1 MKKLLNLDRIKEKI
15 FFYNP
20 EKTTYIDEFNCT
32 VDDESISAYFYLPH
46 NPCEDLVNDVV
57 VDWKQT
63 GKEIVFT
70 NGCFDII
77 HRGHIEVLAQT
88 ADLGNKLIIGLNSD
102 ISIQKLKGKNR
113 PIIEEQSRAILLASL
128 EFVDAVVIFSEDTP
142 LKLISALL
150 PDVLAKGGD
159 YEIETIVG
167 HEIVQQNGGKVKLV
181 PFLDGFSST
190 TIIDKIKNS

>member
-1 MKKLLNLDRIKEKI
+1 MSHLNKINSKI
-15 FFYNP
+15 FSL
-20 EKTTYIDEFNCT
+20 
-32 VDDESISAYFYLPH
+32 DDLK
-46 NPCEDLVNDVV
+46 NQVNA
-57 VDWKQT
+57 WKQA
-63 GKEIVFT
+63 GEEVVFT

-88 ADLGNKLIIGLNSD
+88 ADLGDRLIIGLNSD
-102 ISIQKLKGKNR
+102 TSIQKLKGKNR

-181 PFLDGFSST
+181 PFVDGFSST
-190 TIIDKIKNS
+190 TIIEKIKNS

>member
-1 MKKLLNLDRIKEKI
+1 MSQLNKINSKI
-15 FFYNP
+15 FSL
-20 EKTTYIDEFNCT
+20 
-32 VDDESISAYFYLPH
+32 DDLK
-46 NPCEDLVNDVV
+46 NQVNA
-57 VDWKQT
+57 WKQA
-63 GKEIVFT
+63 GEEVVFT

-88 ADLGNKLIIGLNSD
+88 ADLGDRLIIGLNSD
-102 ISIQKLKGKNR
+102 TSIQKLKGKNR

-142 LKLISALL
+142 INLISTLL

-181 PFLDGFSST
+181 AFVDGFSST
-190 TIIDKIKNS
+190 TIIDKIKKS

>member
-1 MKKLLNLDRIKEKI
+1 MSHLNKINSKI
-15 FFYNP
+15 FSL
-20 EKTTYIDEFNCT
+20 
-32 VDDESISAYFYLPH
+32 DDLK
-46 NPCEDLVNDVV
+46 NQVNA
-57 VDWKQT
+57 WKQA
-63 GKEIVFT
+63 GEEVVFT

-88 ADLGNKLIIGLNSD
+88 ADLGDRLIIGLNSD
-102 ISIQKLKGKNR
+102 TSIQKLKGKNR

-167 HEIVQQNGGKVKLV
+167 HEIVQNNGGEVILV
-181 PFLDGFSST
+181 PFVDGFSST
-190 TIIDKIKNS
+190 TIIEKIKNS

>member
-1 MKKLLNLDRIKEKI
+1 MSHLKTLNSKIYNLDALTNQVEQ
-15 FFYNP
+15 
-20 EKTTYIDEFNCT
+20 
-32 VDDESISAYFYLPH
+32 
-46 NPCEDLVNDVV
+46 
-57 VDWKQT
+57 WKAT
-63 GKEIVFT
+63 GNKIVFT

-77 HRGHIEVLAQT
+77 HRGHIEVLART
-88 ADLGNKLIIGLNSD
+88 ADLGDKLVIGLNSD
-102 ISIQKLKGKNR
+102 QSIQKLKGEDR
-113 PIIEEQSRAILLASL
+113 PIIDEQSRAILLAALS
-128 EFVDAVVIFSEDTP
+128 FVDAIVLFSEDTP

>member
-1 MKKLLNLDRIKEKI
+1 MSHLKTLNSKIYNLDALTSQVEQ
-15 FFYNP
+15 
-20 EKTTYIDEFNCT
+20 
-32 VDDESISAYFYLPH
+32 
-46 NPCEDLVNDVV
+46 
-57 VDWKQT
+57 WKLA
-63 GKEIVFT
+63 GNKVVFT

-77 HRGHIEVLAQT
+77 HRGHIEVLART
-88 ADLGNKLIIGLNSD
+88 ADLGEKLIIGLNSD
-102 ISIQKLKGKNR
+102 QSIHKLKGEDR
-113 PIIEEQSRAILLASL
+113 PIIDEQSRAILLAALS
-128 EFVDAVVIFSEDTP
+128 FVDAIVLFSEDTP

-167 HEIVQQNGGKVKLV
+167 HKIVQKNGGKVKLV